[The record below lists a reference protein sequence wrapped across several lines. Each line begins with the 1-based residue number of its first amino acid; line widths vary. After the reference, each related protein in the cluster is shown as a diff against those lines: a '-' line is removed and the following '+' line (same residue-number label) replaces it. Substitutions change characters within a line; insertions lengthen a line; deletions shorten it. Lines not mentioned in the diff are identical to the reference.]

1 MDQVYRTPQQI
12 GAALRR
18 RRRLLGL
25 SQAELGARTGLRQA
39 TVSSVE
45 AGEAGTRLATLCELM
60 AALDLDF
67 ALRPR
72 AEDDGPSLET
82 LF

>member
-60 AALDLDF
+60 AALDLDI